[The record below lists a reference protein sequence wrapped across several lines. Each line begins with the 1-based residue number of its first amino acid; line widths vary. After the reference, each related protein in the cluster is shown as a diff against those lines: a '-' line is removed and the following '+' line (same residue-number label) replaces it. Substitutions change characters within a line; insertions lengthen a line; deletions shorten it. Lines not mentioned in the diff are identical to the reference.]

1 MSDYRTYTLREIA
14 EKMRLIFPDL
24 EWVAYNGMVI
34 TGFSRDKRPQLVG
47 GQWMHGKKLFTLNLK
62 GHKVKWARAKTRGG
76 AWDYNQAIWGF
87 QDFIEKLTQETHE
100 KDKHTSRKKG
110 VIAYCADG
118 SNIFFETFKECKSFY
133 DLRSVSD
140 VRDAI
145 DNGKPMPDGTTFL
158 DEATDDEFLA
168 QIFKRT

>member
-1 MSDYRTYTLREIA
+1 MNEYRAYTLREIA
-14 EKMRLIFPDL
+14 EKMRFIFPEL
-24 EWVAYNGMVI
+24 EWVTFDGNTVS
-34 TGFSRDKRPQLVG
+34 GFNATNRPVLVG
-47 GQWMHGKKLFTLNLK
+47 GYWMHATRLFVLNL
-62 GHKVKWARAKTRGG
+62 HNNKVSWSKERTKSG
-76 AWDYNQAIWGF
+76 ALDYSKAIWGF
-87 QDFIEKLTQETHE
+87 NEFVEKLTQETHE

-118 SNIFFETFKECKSFY
+118 SNIFFETFKECKAFY

-158 DEATDDEFLA
+158 DEATDEEFLA
-168 QIFKRT
+168 QIFKK